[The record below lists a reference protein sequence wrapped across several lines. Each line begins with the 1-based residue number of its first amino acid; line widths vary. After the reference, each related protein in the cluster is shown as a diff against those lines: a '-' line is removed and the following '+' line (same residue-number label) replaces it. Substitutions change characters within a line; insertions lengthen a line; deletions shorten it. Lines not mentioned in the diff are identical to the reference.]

1 MNLQRRLSYGLL
13 LVASFGIACSSKDG
27 EHTHGTPSTNSDG
40 GGNPQAT
47 GDLWPVLNDA
57 GVGESESCIYHTD
70 CATQYCLRYSDVPID
85 PDRQCARAGNI
96 GDMRVTATVR
106 DLLTRDAIADAS
118 VSVVGAFAAASNPVA
133 ARANA
138 IATLSGD
145 DNGRVDAVAADVN
158 STPLGVVALTSA
170 DGYFLTATGLG
181 APFSDTTDY
190 PAGNTIHDLWLVST
204 DTLDNWSTLL
214 AEETELA
221 DALPLGEQ
229 GGVIAFVRDVMTGEP
244 LAGAVVR
251 STNDTSDATVRYL
264 TEEGDTFG
272 LDQTSEQGIAI
283 ILNPGIGENFGA
295 YLDDQLISTN
305 VAGSASNVVMV
316 VTFQDA
322 P

>member
-1 MNLQRRLSYGLL
+1 MNLQRRLTSGLFL
-13 LVASFGIACSSKDG
+13 ISAFSIACSSKDT
-27 EHTHGTPSTNSDG
+27 EHTHGSPSTNSDG
-40 GGNPQAT
+40 GANAQPVA
-47 GDLWPVLNDA
+47 DPWPVLNDA
-57 GVGESESCIYHTD
+57 GVNEAEACIYHTD

-106 DLLTRDAIADAS
+106 DLSTRDAVADAS
-118 VSVVGAFAAASNPVA
+118 VAVVGAFAAASNPVA
-133 ARANA
+133 ARANP

-145 DNGRVDAVAADVN
+145 DNGRVDAIAAEVN
-158 STPLGVVALTSA
+158 STPLGVVALASA

-190 PAGNTIHDLWLVST
+190 AAGNTIHDLWLVSSSV
-204 DTLDNWSTLL
+204 LDDWSGLL
-214 AEETELA
+214 AEEAALA

-251 STNDTSDATVRYL
+251 SANDASDASVRYL
-264 TEEGDTFG
+264 TEDGSAFTE
-272 LDQTSEQGIAI
+272 DQTSEQGIAL

-295 YLDDQLISTN
+295 YLNDELISTN
-305 VAGSASNVVMV
+305 VAGSAPKVVMV